1 MWDQRLRP
9 IRIRDT
15 ALRRFLQDPGEI
27 AARIK
32 MVFLCRLNQAEQDC
46 AALGPICGI
55 GEQEVLAGDY
65 KGLNAALGA
74 VIAELNAA
82 VFQIGGQRRPLVLEV
97 VQSNTKLRLWRGGP
111 RF

>member
-15 ALRRFLQDPGEI
+15 ALRCFLQDPGQV
-27 AARIK
+27 AAGIK
-32 MVFLCRLNQAEQDC
+32 MVFLCRLNQAEQNR
-46 AALGPICGI
+46 AALRAIRGI
-55 GEQEVLAGDY
+55 GEQEVFAGDY

-97 VQSNTKLRLWRGGP
+97 VQSNAKLRLWRGGS